1 MIVLAYPLL
10 LLLLGL
16 PLVFYYILPAIKG
29 LHGDALKL
37 PFIADLKRISIISG
51 GLWNSATISGFSKR
65 FWIVYFLWVLLC
77 LAISRPQFVGE
88 PQLLQR
94 DSRDIMLVLD
104 ISTSML
110 EPDFSYMGKRITR
123 LEAVKNVV
131 SEFTDKRADDRIGLI
146 LFGTRAYLQA
156 PLTFDKSSVKNI
168 LWSMQ
173 AGMAG
178 DSTSI
183 GDALALALKN
193 LRLADDKQEKVIILL
208 TDGESNDGSIS
219 VNQAIKMA
227 ADEKIKTYTIGV
239 GSANNFFKMLSL
251 SAPGVDEQA
260 LNALAQMTQGQYFRA
275 ENTSDLQKI
284 YRLIDQLEPSQKDER
299 YIRETTELY
308 YIPLLVAIFISLVL
322 AYALKEKR

>member
-1 MIVLAYPLL
+1 MITFVCPLALL
-10 LLLLGL
+10 SLIL
-16 PLVFYYILPAIKG
+16 PFVFYFLTPAIKG
-29 LHGDALKL
+29 LHGDALKV
-37 PFIADLKRISIISG
+37 PFISDLRRISIISG
-51 GLWNSATISGFSKR
+51 GLWSSATISGFSKR
-65 FWIVYFLWVLLC
+65 FWLIYSLWTLLC
-77 LAISRPQFVGE
+77 LAAARPQLVGE
-88 PQLLQR
+88 PQLIKR

-123 LEAVKNVV
+123 LDAVKNVV
-131 SEFTDKRADDRIGLI
+131 SEFADKRVDDRIGLI
-146 LFGTRAYLQA
+146 LFGTRAYLQS
-156 PLTFDKSSVKNI
+156 PLTFDKASVKNI

-193 LRLADDKQEKVIILL
+193 LRLTDDKQEKVIILL

-219 VNQAIKMA
+219 LNQAIKMA
-227 ADEKIKTYTIGV
+227 ADEGIKAYTIGV
-239 GSANNFFKMLSL
+239 GTTNELFRMLSL
-251 SAPGVDEQA
+251 STPGVDEQA
-260 LNALAQMTQGQYFRA
+260 LNALADITNGQYYRA

-284 YRLIDQLEPSQKDER
+284 YQLIDKLEPRLQDER

-308 YIPLLVAIFISLVL
+308 YIPLLIAIIISLFL
-322 AYALKEKR
+322 AYALREKK